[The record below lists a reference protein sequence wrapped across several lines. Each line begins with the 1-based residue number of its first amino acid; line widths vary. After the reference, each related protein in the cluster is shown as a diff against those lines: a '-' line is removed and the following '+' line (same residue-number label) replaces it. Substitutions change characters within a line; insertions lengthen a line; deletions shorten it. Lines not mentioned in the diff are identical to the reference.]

1 MFAGDGSKHCNFI
14 LLEHHALSALKS
26 QLVSLWSSEL
36 QLVRILYQTNNHKL
50 LAAVFFFIQEVWIL
64 EST

>member
-14 LLEHHALSALKS
+14 LLEHHVLSALKS

-36 QLVRILYQTNNHKL
+36 QLVWILY
-50 LAAVFFFIQEVWIL
+50 
-64 EST
+64 

>member
-14 LLEHHALSALKS
+14 LLEQDVLSALKS

-36 QLVRILYQTNNHKL
+36 QLVRILY
-50 LAAVFFFIQEVWIL
+50 
-64 EST
+64 